1 MWTWCVDDPS
11 APHTPVAAAE
21 GCADPPAQQGAGL
34 PVRWFA
40 KRPIKPAQ
48 PRGSGYSV
56 CSYSGVFAM
65 LRPLLAILLLAA
77 SLPALAAVQVIPL
90 NNRLAEDVLPVVR
103 SLLGQDGSVS
113 AYGNQ
118 LVVNADPARIDAV
131 NDLLRQ
137 LDTPARRLL
146 ISVDTDDSSGRNANG
161 LAGNGGNQG
170 RIIQYGTAN
179 RSGGVQ
185 QVQAME
191 GSPALIQIGQ
201 SVPLTSSQS
210 DAYGYPQE
218 STQYR
223 DVTQGFYVT
232 ASVTG
237 ETVHLAISTNNDRMS
252 SDRHDVVDIQSTNT
266 KLSGKLGEWIPLA
279 AVNELSQA
287 NRRSN
292 TRQYATQGRK
302 DVTVRVRVD
311 TLE

>member
-1 MWTWCVDDPS
+1 
-11 APHTPVAAAE
+11 
-21 GCADPPAQQGAGL
+21 
-34 PVRWFA
+34 
-40 KRPIKPAQ
+40 
-48 PRGSGYSV
+48 
-56 CSYSGVFAM
+56 M
-65 LRPLLAILLLAA
+65 LRPLLAILLLAT

-137 LDTPARRLL
+137 VDTPARRLL

-161 LAGNGGNQG
+161 LAGNGANQG

-185 QVQAME
+185 QVQAMD
-191 GSPALIQIGQ
+191 GSPALIQLGQ
-201 SVPLTSSQS
+201 SVPLTSSQI

-237 ETVHLAISTNNDRMS
+237 EIVHLTISTNNDRMS
-252 SDRHDVVDIQSTNT
+252 SDRQDVVDIQSTST
-266 KLSGKLGEWIPLA
+266 KISGKLGEWIPLA

-302 DVTVRVRVD
+302 DMTLRVRVD